1 MKLVEHFKPGTE
13 FYTEERCYITELHNS
28 GDSSIASARV
38 KPGVT
43 TALHSLRETF
53 EQYVI
58 LEGEGEVEV
67 GDNPATKVIPLDV
80 VNIPPDTPQRITN
93 TGDSDLIFL
102 CICTPG
108 FMQERYRNLEP
119 LL

>member
-1 MKLVEHFKPGTE
+1 MQIIEKFKIVKE
-13 FYTEERCYITELHNS
+13 YYAEERCYITELHND
-28 GDSSIASARV
+28 GDNSIARARV

-43 TALHSLRETF
+43 TGLHSLRETF

-67 GDNPATKVIPLDV
+67 GDSPATKVGPLDV
-80 VNIPPDTPQRITN
+80 VNILPDTPQRIAN
-93 TGDSDLIFL
+93 TGKSDLIFL

-108 FMQERYRNLEP
+108 FKQEAYKSLEQK
-119 LL
+119 